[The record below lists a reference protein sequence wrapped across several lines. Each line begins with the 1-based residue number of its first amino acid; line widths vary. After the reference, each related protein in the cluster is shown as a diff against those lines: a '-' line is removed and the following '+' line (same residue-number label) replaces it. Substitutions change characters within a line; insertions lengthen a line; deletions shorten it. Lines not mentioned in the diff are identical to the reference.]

1 MDFVIVGTY
10 DHTVYYETRLLL
22 AALSL
27 TISIYLLAARRDGR
41 HLVVFLSS
49 GLLMGVM
56 EYVLQMQGLR
66 GPGYGFSLFGH
77 SVPNGLGP
85 LLQGLLE
92 GGVCGLM
99 ALWFADLR
107 SMRAAAREWR
117 LWAAMAVLVL
127 GLSIFTGTLAGTH
140 AITSVQPIF
149 SPTPI
154 LIITTII
161 FFSLLIAWRKDAI
174 APLANF
180 YAGLLIYALLNF
192 EPLHLFGAR
201 YIGVVT
207 ELETNR
213 AGSPWQ
219 VVMMMLSYVYEAAG
233 GKLHYL
239 MLPMALGLVT
249 IRERSTEESERLS
262 YQHLQNLANRG
273 WRRKSNPF
281 KRNND

>member
-1 MDFVIVGTY
+1 MDFVIIGTY
-10 DHTVYYETRLLL
+10 DHTAYYETRLLL
-22 AALSL
+22 AVLSL
-27 TISIYLLAARRDGR
+27 TISIYLLVARRDGR

-49 GLLMGVM
+49 GLLMGLM
-56 EYVLQMQGLR
+56 EYLLQAQGLR

-77 SVPNGLGP
+77 PVPQGLGP
-85 LLQGLLE
+85 LLQGFLE
-92 GGVCGLM
+92 GGVFGLM

-107 SMRAAAREWR
+107 TTRAAAKEWR
-117 LWAAMAVLVL
+117 LWIVMAILVL
-127 GLSIFTGTLAGTH
+127 ALSIFTGVMAGSH
-140 AITSVQPIF
+140 AMTSVQPIF

-161 FFSLLIAWRKDAI
+161 FFSLLIAWHKDAI

-180 YAGLLIYALLNF
+180 YAGLLIFAVLNF

-201 YIGVVT
+201 YVGVVA
-207 ELETNR
+207 ELETTR
-213 AGSPWQ
+213 AGAPWQ
-219 VVMMMLSYVYEAAG
+219 LVMMLLSYVYETAG

-239 MLPMALGLVT
+239 MIPMALGLIT